1 MMYINI
7 ETGELVNESNQ
18 LHRQKKNGKNDNE
31 DYTEY
36 NVITKK
42 PYTGNQGKVLEK
54 IRVSKDY
61 KSHEW
66 GTFLTW
72 KKLGRKI
79 IKGEKGTTCFHPG
92 YKKTGVIDNDGKE
105 VIKPIRK
112 YFKVFNLDQTEPI
125 KTKKED

>member
-1 MMYINI
+1 MIYINI
-7 ETGELVNESNQ
+7 ETGELVNDSTQ
-18 LHRQKKNGKNDNE
+18 LHREEKNGKNNNQV
-31 DYTEY
+31 YTEY

-42 PYTGNQGKVLEK
+42 PYTGHQGMDLMDLGKKRE
-54 IRVSKDY
+54 Y

-92 YKKTGVIDNDGKE
+92 HKKTGVIDKDGKE
-105 VIKPIRK
+105 VMKPVRK
-112 YFKVFNLDQTEPI
+112 YFKVFNLEQTEPI
-125 KTKKED
+125 KTKEQD

>member
-1 MMYINI
+1 MTKVITMGGMVKLS
-7 ETGELVNESNQ
+7 TH
-18 LHRQKKNGKNDNE
+18 LHTQKKNGKNDE
-31 DYTEY
+31 RIYTEY

-42 PYTGNQGKVLEK
+42 PYTGLQGRELEN
-54 IRVSKDY
+54 ITESRGY

-72 KKLGRKI
+72 KKLDRKI

-125 KTKKED
+125 NSKKEN

>member
-1 MMYINI
+1 MNINT
-7 ETGELVNESNQ
+7 ETGELVKYSTQ
-18 LHRQKKNGKNDNE
+18 LHREKKDGENE
-31 DYTEY
+31 KVGFTEY
-36 NVITKK
+36 NVNTRK
-42 PYTGNQGKVLEK
+42 PYTGQNGDNLKG
-54 IRVSKDY
+54 VSRRKEF

-79 IKGEKGTTCFHPG
+79 IKGQKGTTCFHPG

-105 VIKPIRK
+105 VVKPVRK

-125 KTKKED
+125 RNN

>member
-1 MMYINI
+1 MNTTI
-7 ETGELVNESNQ
+7 TRGDLVKNSTQ
-18 LHRQKKNGKNDNE
+18 LHKEKNGGKKDKE
-31 DYTEY
+31 TYTEY
-36 NVITKK
+36 NVITNK
-42 PYTGNQGKVLEK
+42 PYTGCQGKDLGMIGIK
-54 IRVSKDY
+54 KCY

-92 YKKTGVIDNDGKE
+92 YKKTGVIDNNGKE

-125 KTKKED
+125 KTKQQN